1 MDRKR
6 FSEKSTMDRGKY
18 SGVYFLYFS
27 REFFL
32 WNRQSKSQSTVKEK
46 PDEVQEIQNINA
58 RDNVAEPDAFEGKEL
73 TKKEQKKLEEK
84 LAEAVA
90 STGQDEQNKQDTASK
105 ETNTQS

>member
-1 MDRKR
+1 M
-6 FSEKSTMDRGKY
+6 
-18 SGVYFLYFS
+18 
-27 REFFL
+27 

-46 PDEVQEIQNINA
+46 LDEVQEIQNINA

-90 STGQDEQNKQDTASK
+90 STGQDEQNHKIQLIDHGPFVEGVGIGSCRYA
-105 ETNTQS
+105 EML

>member
-6 FSEKSTMDRGKY
+6 FSKKVLWIAGSIAVCIFCISAGI
-18 SGVYFLYFS
+18 
-27 REFFL
+27 FL

-73 TKKEQKKLEEK
+73 TKKG
-84 LAEAVA
+84 
-90 STGQDEQNKQDTASK
+90 TK
-105 ETNTQS
+105 EIGRKVGRSCSIDRAG